1 MNLMMLIK
9 SSNVFEHSYSV
20 PLEIMVMDKLTIL
33 VVDDTPTNIDVL
45 KGVLQDK
52 YRIKVALNGPKAI
65 DIARKNSDISMILLD
80 VMMPDM
86 DGYQVCKILK
96 SDALTHN
103 IPIIFITAKSSASDE
118 KQGLALGAV
127 DYISKPIQPDIVKAR
142 VKTQMLLLNQQKH
155 LEHLVEERTKKLQET
170 QLEILQCL
178 GRAAEYKDNE
188 TGKHVMRMSEY
199 SRIIAD
205 HISENKHWVKLIYL
219 AAPMHDV
226 GKIGIPDEVLLK
238 PGKFEP
244 DEWELMKQH
253 PLIGAQI
260 LGADK
265 SEVLSM
271 AREVALSHHE
281 KWDGSGYPN
290 GLQGEDIPL
299 SGRIVAVADVFDALT
314 CKRAYKKAWTFEEA
328 SEYILSNAGS
338 HFDPDICEA
347 FSKVQGKFREIYE
360 AIVD

>member
-1 MNLMMLIK
+1 
-9 SSNVFEHSYSV
+9 
-20 PLEIMVMDKLTIL
+20 MDKPTIL

-45 KGVLQDK
+45 KGILQDE
-52 YRIKVALNGPKAI
+52 YRIKVALNGAKAI
-65 DIARKNSDISMILLD
+65 DIATKDRDISIILLD
-80 VMMPDM
+80 IMMPVM
-86 DGYQVCKILK
+86 DGYEVCKILK
-96 SDALTHN
+96 SNILTQH
-103 IPIIFITAKSSASDE
+103 IPIIFITAKSSISDE
-118 KQGLALGAV
+118 KQGLSLGAV
-127 DYISKPIQPDIVKAR
+127 DYIGKPIQPDIVKAR

-155 LEHLVEERTKKLQET
+155 LEHLVEERTRKLQET

-188 TGKHVMRMSEY
+188 TGSHVQRMSEY

-205 HISENKHWVKLIYL
+205 HISDNKHWVKLLYL

-226 GKIGIPDEVLLK
+226 GKIGIPDDVLLK
-238 PGKFEP
+238 PGKLNAE
-244 DEWELMKQH
+244 EWEVMKKH

-265 SEVLSM
+265 SEILSM

-281 KWDGSGYPN
+281 KWDGSGYPY
-290 GLQGEDIPL
+290 GIQGDDIPL

-314 CKRAYKKAWTFEEA
+314 CKRAYKRAWSFDEA
-328 SEYILSNAGS
+328 SEFIVSNSGV
-338 HFDPDICEA
+338 HFDPNVCQA
-347 FSKVQGKFREIYE
+347 FISVQAKFREVYE

>member
-1 MNLMMLIK
+1 
-9 SSNVFEHSYSV
+9 
-20 PLEIMVMDKLTIL
+20 MDKPTVL

-45 KGVLQDK
+45 KGVLQDD
-52 YRIKVALNGPKAI
+52 YRIKVALNGRKAI
-65 DIARKNSDISMILLD
+65 EIAKKNHDISIILLD
-80 VMMPDM
+80 IMMPEM
-86 DGYQVCKILK
+86 DGYQVCQVLK
-96 SDALTHN
+96 SDVLTQH
-103 IPIIFITAKSSASDE
+103 IPIIFITAKSSAADE
-118 KQGLALGAV
+118 QQGLTLGAV

-199 SRIIAD
+199 SRILAD
-205 HISENKHWVKLIYL
+205 YLSDNKHWVNLLYL

-226 GKIGIPDEVLLK
+226 GKIGIPDDVLLK
-238 PGKFEP
+238 PGKL
-244 DEWELMKQH
+244 DTNEWNIMKNH

-265 SEVLSM
+265 SEILSL

-281 KWDGSGYPN
+281 KWDGSGYPY
-290 GLQGEDIPL
+290 GLQGENIPL

-314 CKRAYKKAWTFEEA
+314 CKRAYKKAWTFDEA
-328 SEYILSNAGS
+328 SEFIMSNSGS
-338 HFDPDICEA
+338 HFDPKICQA
-347 FSKVQGKFREIYE
+347 FVQVQNQFRKVFET
-360 AIVD
+360 IVD